1 MSSALLRLRS
11 AAAAALASGALGFAG
26 SSVTYLEGEASSSSG
41 GDGGCS
47 SNTASRLA
55 ALAARVDTI
64 EADLTPGRL
73 GGGSSSKFGVR
84 DHSKAGVGTTAPAY
98 ASVAP
103 APVPLGRPRLSN
115 AQLPALR
122 NDLLLRAALGQ
133 PTERTPVWLMR
144 QAGRYLPEFR
154 EMRGEADFF
163 RVCRTPSLACEVTMQ
178 PLRRFPLDA
187 AIIFSD
193 ILVVPQAMGMEVQM
207 VKGRGPVFP
216 APLRDPADLEALSLT
231 PDVELD
237 LGYVLDAINE
247 TRVAIDGAVPLIGFA
262 GAPWT
267 LMVYM
272 IEGGAS
278 PTKAKAK
285 AWLYKHPEAS
295 HRLLQALTDILV
307 DYLVAQHEAGA
318 QALQVFET
326 VGAAE
331 LTPEHRAEFVVPYLA
346 QIAAR
351 VRARVGDGVPLIVF
365 SKDTHADLPAL
376 AEMEYDVLGLDWKI
390 RREAARAAAAGGA
403 AAAAAVEEM
412 EVAAAAGDD
421 VAAAAATHR
430 RPRSLQGNLDPAA
443 LHGGAE
449 VIHSEVRRMLGE
461 FGTQGLIA
469 NLGHGL
475 TPSHTPA
482 QVGEFVHAVQTISK
496 EMNEEAAAAA
506 AAAK

>member
-1 MSSALLRLRS
+1 
-11 AAAAALASGALGFAG
+11 
-26 SSVTYLEGEASSSSG
+26 
-41 GDGGCS
+41 
-47 SNTASRLA
+47 
-55 ALAARVDTI
+55 
-64 EADLTPGRL
+64 
-73 GGGSSSKFGVR
+73 
-84 DHSKAGVGTTAPAY
+84 
-98 ASVAP
+98 
-103 APVPLGRPRLSN
+103 
-115 AQLPALR
+115 
-122 NDLLLRAALGQ
+122 
-133 PTERTPVWLMR
+133 
-144 QAGRYLPEFR
+144 
-154 EMRGEADFF
+154 
-163 RVCRTPSLACEVTMQ
+163 
-178 PLRRFPLDA
+178 
-187 AIIFSD
+187 
-193 ILVVPQAMGMEVQM
+193 
-207 VKGRGPVFP
+207 
-216 APLRDPADLEALSLT
+216 
-231 PDVELD
+231 
-237 LGYVLDAINE
+237 
-247 TRVAIDGAVPLIGFA
+247 
-262 GAPWT
+262 
-267 LMVYM
+267 VYM

-285 AWLYKHPEAS
+285 AWLYKYPEAS

-346 QIAAR
+346 QIASR
-351 VRARVGDGVPLIVF
+351 VRARVGDGVPLICF

-412 EVAAAAGDD
+412 EAAAAVAVAAGDD
-421 VAAAAATHR
+421 VAAAAAATHR

-496 EMNEEAAAAA
+496 EMNEEAAAVA